1 MTKANSPARRTLV
14 LVMRRG
20 LSTSPDHVQTML
32 DLDIR
37 THLLTVDTE
46 PWANDPRFA
55 SVRRLPHDADQR
67 AFVRAA
73 VEIARDR
80 DASAVVTFIEPDI
93 EIVEEA
99 NAELGLDWAIPESA
113 RVCRD
118 KLRQRMFLA
127 EHDIPSVWFHPVTD
141 IESAVEAATAHG
153 LPVMVKPTRA
163 AASDCV
169 ELVHDPDRLR
179 ASLKVVQSYIESGR
193 NFYFSGAPESW
204 AVLEDYLPGEEV
216 TLDGVVLDGRF
227 VLGGVHNKKHSTG
240 PHFEEDLYTLPFR
253 TPEHEAEVAGIAAD
267 ITRRLGVKHGL
278 FNAELRQDAQGRYR
292 VVEFSI
298 RVSGGHVYRHI
309 KDVYAIDIVRMFLR
323 AACGESAADIL
334 AQENAKQPPRM
345 TVSAKVIYRNGR
357 VVRNSVGEAMHS
369 PYFRTY
375 FPVAKPGTDVV
386 SGENGFDFTGLLSV
400 WHPWEPGQD
409 PAVVHEVARSL
420 AEMLDVEVAEPA
432 GTHGQEAP

>member
-1 MTKANSPARRTLV
+1 MTEVTSRTRTLV

-55 SVRRLPHDADQR
+55 SVRRLPHDSDQR
-67 AFVRAA
+67 DFVKAA
-73 VEIARDR
+73 VETARER
-80 DASAVVTFIEPDI
+80 GASAVITFIEPDI

-99 NAELGLDWAIPESA
+99 NAELGLDWAIPEAA
-113 RVCRD
+113 RICRD
-118 KLRQRMFLA
+118 KLRQRTFLA
-127 EHDIPSVWFHPVTD
+127 EHGIPSVWFHPVTD
-141 IESAVEAATAHG
+141 IESAVEAATDRG
-153 LPVMVKPTRA
+153 LPLMVKPTRA

-169 ELVHDPDRLR
+169 ELVSDVNRLR
-179 ASLKVVQSYIESGR
+179 ASLKVIQGYIESGR

-204 AVLEDYLPGEEV
+204 AVLEEYLPGEEI
-216 TLDGVVLDGRF
+216 TLDGVVLDGQF

-240 PHFEEDLYTLPFR
+240 PHFEEDLYTLPFK
-253 TPEHEAEVAGIAAD
+253 TPEHEDEVAGIAAS
-267 ITRRLGVKHGL
+267 ITRALGVKHGL
-278 FNAELRQDAQGRYR
+278 FNAEMRQDAEGRYR

-309 KDVYAIDIVRMFLR
+309 KDVYAIDFVRMFLR
-323 AACGESAADIL
+323 AACGESVEDIL
-334 AQENAKQPPRM
+334 AQENQKQPPRM
-345 TVSAKVIYRNGR
+345 TVCAKVVYRNGR

-386 SGENGFDFTGLLSV
+386 SGEKGFDFTGLLSV
-400 WHPWEPGQD
+400 WHPWQPGQD
-409 PAVVHEVARSL
+409 PAVVHDVARAL
-420 AEMLDVEVAEPA
+420 AEKLDVEVVDADE
-432 GTHGQEAP
+432 TQGQKTR